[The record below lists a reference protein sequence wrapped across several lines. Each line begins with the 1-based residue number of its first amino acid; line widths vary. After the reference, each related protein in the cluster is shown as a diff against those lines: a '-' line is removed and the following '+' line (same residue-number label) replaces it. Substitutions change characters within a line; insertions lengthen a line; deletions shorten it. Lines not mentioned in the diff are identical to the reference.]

1 MNHHIHVVK
10 LSFELLFSI
19 KFFDPRET
27 FLAYFYKFEH
37 LLACNT
43 FTDVRL
49 HLLFSNSAVG
59 HDRLFIWI
67 INTYESKYHQL
78 YIYIYMCVCELLTQI
93 YSYILQCV
101 IYLNLFVI
109 YFSQPVTFAAQI
121 AAMIFLKNN
130 IFVTL
135 PLYIPQLEVENCKKK
150 FRKKGGEDSYSAPKS
165 YVLILTAN
173 ELTIIW

>member
-1 MNHHIHVVK
+1 MNHQIHFVK
-10 LSFELLFSI
+10 LSFEPLYSI

-59 HDRLFIWI
+59 HDQLFIWI
-67 INTYESKYHQL
+67 INTHESKYHQL
-78 YIYIYMCVCELLTQI
+78 YIYIYVCVCELLTQI

-109 YFSQPVTFAAQI
+109 YFSQPVTFRLLLWYSKKITFLSLYLFTSHSGKLKI
-121 AAMIFLKNN
+121 A
-130 IFVTL
+130 
-135 PLYIPQLEVENCKKK
+135 KKISE
-150 FRKKGGEDSYSAPKS
+150 KKAEKM
-165 YVLILTAN
+165 LIRHRRVMF
-173 ELTIIW
+173 WY